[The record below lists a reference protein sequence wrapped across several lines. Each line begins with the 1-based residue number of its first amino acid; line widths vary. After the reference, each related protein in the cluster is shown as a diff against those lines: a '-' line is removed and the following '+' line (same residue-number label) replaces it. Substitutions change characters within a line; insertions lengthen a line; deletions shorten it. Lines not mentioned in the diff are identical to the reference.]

1 MLEPMRHGVEDLVEA
16 AAAKLGRGLSV
27 EDLDG
32 LLIAYSS
39 NQSQADPVRVNF
51 LLSKRVRPD
60 VQAWQ
65 LSHGIATAVRPVTV
79 PANAELGMYGRV
91 CVPLLVRGFRV
102 GYLWVQQAADEDNSA
117 EILAALPGIRFELD
131 LIGQLLLES
140 NTAESEH
147 RRRREAEFLAAAAGD
162 KSALAAIAGW
172 REVHGHAP
180 WQVVVLLDPE
190 GVTPRD
196 PQAAIVATST
206 AAMQATA
213 GIDPALFTAGVET
226 HAVALFAGTTARAS
240 HAAVLTHYEREL
252 AKRSGRPAGRVLVG
266 ISEPFSVLRDLGTA
280 YTQAKV
286 AAQAAAVDAELGELV
301 DVRSVGAYQLMGA
314 LAAEPTSVF
323 FATLEAEDR
332 NGELL
337 PVLEMLYD
345 SDGAVQ
351 TVADRLHV
359 HRSTVYHR
367 LARVR
372 KLIRAEPL
380 SGRVRQELHLALKA
394 RRWAARPRI

>member
-1 MLEPMRHGVEDLVEA
+1 MRHGVEELVEE

-32 LLIAYSS
+32 VLIAYSS
-39 NQSQADPVRVNF
+39 NQPQADPARVRF
-51 LLSKRVRPD
+51 LLSKRLPPD
-60 VQAWQ
+60 IQAWQ

-79 PANAELGMYGRV
+79 PANPTLGMYGRV

-102 GYLWVQQAADEDNSA
+102 GYLWILQGPEEDGSAA
-117 EILAALPGIRFELD
+117 ILAALPTVRLELE
-131 LIGQLLLES
+131 LLAGLLLES
-140 NTAESEH
+140 NTAESAH
-147 RRRREAEFLAAAAGD
+147 RRGREAEFLAAAAGD
-162 KSALAAIAGW
+162 RNAQAAISGW
-172 REVHGHAP
+172 REVQGRAP
-180 WQVVVLLDPE
+180 WQVAVLLDPE
-190 GVTPRD
+190 GVTPED
-196 PQAAIVATST
+196 PQAATVATST

-213 GIDPALFTAGVET
+213 GIDPALFTAGTET
-226 HAVALFAGTTARAS
+226 HAVVLFTATSARAS

-252 AKRSGRPAGRVLVG
+252 AKRSGRPAGRILVG
-266 ISEPFSVLRDLGTA
+266 ISEPFSALKGLPEA
-280 YTQAKV
+280 AAQARL
-286 AAQAAAVDAELGELV
+286 AAQAAAVDPELGELV
-301 DVRSVGAYQLMGA
+301 DVRSIGAYQLMGA
-314 LAAEPTSVF
+314 FAAEPTSVYF
-323 FATLEAEDR
+323 SLLEAEDR

-372 KLIRAEPL
+372 KVIRAEPL

-394 RRWAARPRI
+394 RRWAGRPRI

>member
-1 MLEPMRHGVEDLVEA
+1 MLNGMRHGVEELVEE

-32 LLIAYSS
+32 VLIAYSS
-39 NQSQADPVRVNF
+39 NQPQADPARVRF
-51 LLSKRVRPD
+51 LLSKRLPPD
-60 VQAWQ
+60 IQAWQ

-79 PANAELGMYGRV
+79 PANPTLGMYGRV

-102 GYLWVQQAADEDNSA
+102 GYLWILQGPEEDASAA
-117 EILAALPGIRFELD
+117 ILAALPTVRLELD
-131 LIGQLLLES
+131 LLAGLLLES
-140 NTAESEH
+140 NTAESAH
-147 RRRREAEFLAAAAGD
+147 RRGREAEFLAAAAGD
-162 KSALAAIAGW
+162 RGAQAAISGW
-172 REVHGHAP
+172 REMHGRAP
-180 WQVVVLLDPE
+180 WQVAVLLDPD
-190 GVTPRD
+190 GVTPED
-196 PQAAIVATST
+196 PQAATVATST

-213 GIDPALFTAGVET
+213 GIDPALFTAGTET
-226 HAVALFAGTTARAS
+226 HAVVLFAATSARAS

-266 ISEPFSVLRDLGTA
+266 ISEPFSAVKALPEA
-280 YTQAKV
+280 VAQARL
-286 AAQAAAVDAELGELV
+286 AAQAAAVDPELGELV

-314 LAAEPTSVF
+314 LAAEPASVYF
-323 FATLEAEDR
+323 SLLEAEDR

-367 LARVR
+367 RARVR
-372 KLIRAEPL
+372 KVIRAEPL

-394 RRWAARPRI
+394 RRWAARPRL

>member
-1 MLEPMRHGVEDLVEA
+1 MRHGVEDLVEA

-51 LLSKRVRPD
+51 LLSKRLPAD

-79 PANAELGMYGRV
+79 PANPELGMYGRV

-102 GYLWVQQAADEDNSA
+102 GYLWVQQGADEASSA
-117 EILAALPGIRFELD
+117 DVLAALPGIQLELE

-140 NTAESEH
+140 NTAESDH
-147 RRRREAEFLAAAAGD
+147 RRRREAEFLAAASGD
-162 KSALAAIAGW
+162 KSALAAISGW

-180 WQVVVLLDPE
+180 WQIVVLLDPE
-190 GVTPRD
+190 GVTPQD
-196 PQAAIVATST
+196 PQAAVVATSS

-213 GIDPALFTAGVET
+213 GIDPALFTAGTET
-226 HAVALFAGTTARAS
+226 HAVVLFAATTARAS

-266 ISEPFSVLRDLGTA
+266 ISQPFSTLRELGEA
-280 YTQAKV
+280 YAQART
-286 AAQAAAVDAELGELV
+286 AAQAAAVDPELGELV

-314 LAAEPTSVF
+314 LAAEPSSVF
-323 FATLEAEDR
+323 FSLLTAEDR
-332 NGELL
+332 NDELL

-372 KLIRAEPL
+372 NIIRAEPL
-380 SGRVRQELHLALKA
+380 SGRVRQEIHLALKA
-394 RRWAARPRI
+394 RRWAGRPRF

>member
-1 MLEPMRHGVEDLVEA
+1 MLNGMRHGVEELVEE

-32 LLIAYSS
+32 VLIAYSS
-39 NQSQADPVRVNF
+39 NQPQADPARVRF
-51 LLSKRVRPD
+51 LLSKRLPPD
-60 VQAWQ
+60 IQAWQ

-79 PANAELGMYGRV
+79 PANPTLGMYGRV

-102 GYLWVQQAADEDNSA
+102 GYLWILQGPEEDGSAA
-117 EILAALPGIRFELD
+117 ILAALPGVRLELE
-131 LIGQLLLES
+131 LLAGLLLES
-140 NTAESEH
+140 NTAESAH
-147 RRRREAEFLAAAAGD
+147 RRGREAEFLAAASGD
-162 KSALAAIAGW
+162 RGAQAAIAGW
-172 REVHGHAP
+172 REVQGRAP
-180 WQVVVLLDPE
+180 WQAAVLLDPD
-190 GVTPRD
+190 GVAPED
-196 PQAAIVATST
+196 PQAATVATST

-213 GIDPALFTAGVET
+213 GIDPALFTAGAET
-226 HAVALFAGTTARAS
+226 HAVVLFAATTARAS

-252 AKRSGRPAGRVLVG
+252 AKRSGRPAGRVIVG
-266 ISEPFSVLRDLGTA
+266 ISEPFSAVKALPEA
-280 YTQAKV
+280 VAQARL
-286 AAQAAAVDAELGELV
+286 AAQAAAVDPELGELV
-301 DVRSVGAYQLMGA
+301 DVRSVGAYQLMGV
-314 LAAEPTSVF
+314 LAAEPASVYF
-323 FATLEAEDR
+323 SLLEAEDR

-372 KLIRAEPL
+372 KVIGAEPL
-380 SGRVRQELHLALKA
+380 SGRVRQELHLVLKA
-394 RRWAARPRI
+394 RRWAARPRL

>member
-1 MLEPMRHGVEDLVEA
+1 MLSGMRHGVEELVEE

-32 LLIAYSS
+32 VLIAYSS
-39 NQSQADPVRVNF
+39 NQPQADPARVRF
-51 LLSKRVRPD
+51 LLSKRLPPD
-60 VQAWQ
+60 IQAWQ

-79 PANAELGMYGRV
+79 PANPTLGMYGRV

-102 GYLWVQQAADEDNSA
+102 GYLWILQGPEEDASAA
-117 EILAALPGIRFELD
+117 ILAALPTVRLELD
-131 LIGQLLLES
+131 LLAGLLLES
-140 NTAESEH
+140 NTAESAH
-147 RRRREAEFLAAAAGD
+147 RRGREAEFLAAAAGD
-162 KSALAAIAGW
+162 RGAQAAISGW
-172 REVHGHAP
+172 REMHGRAP
-180 WQVVVLLDPE
+180 WQVAVLLDPD
-190 GVTPRD
+190 GVTPED
-196 PQAAIVATST
+196 PQAATVATST

-213 GIDPALFTAGVET
+213 GIDPALFTAGTET
-226 HAVALFAGTTARAS
+226 HAVVLFAATSARAS

-266 ISEPFSVLRDLGTA
+266 ISEPFSAVKALPEA
-280 YTQAKV
+280 AAQARL
-286 AAQAAAVDAELGELV
+286 AAQAAAVDPELGELV
-301 DVRSVGAYQLMGA
+301 DVRSVGAYQLMGT
-314 LAAEPTSVF
+314 LAAEPTSVYF
-323 FATLEAEDR
+323 SLLEAEDR

-372 KLIRAEPL
+372 KVIRAEPL

-394 RRWAARPRI
+394 RRWAGRPRI

>member
-1 MLEPMRHGVEDLVEA
+1 MLESMRHGVEDLVEA

-39 NQSQADPVRVNF
+39 NQSQADPARVNF
-51 LLSKRVRPD
+51 LLSKRLPAD

-65 LSHGIATAVRPVTV
+65 LSHGVATAVRPVTV
-79 PANAELGMYGRV
+79 PANPDLGMFGRV

-102 GYLWVQQAADEDNSA
+102 GYLWVQQNAGEEGSGG
-117 EILAALPGIRFELD
+117 ILAALPAVRLEIEL
-131 LIGQLLLES
+131 IAGLLLES

-147 RRRREAEFLAAAAGD
+147 RRRRETEFLAAAAGD
-162 KSALAAIAGW
+162 KSALAAISGW

-180 WQVVVLLDPE
+180 WQVVVLVDPE
-190 GVTPRD
+190 GVTPSD
-196 PQAAIVATST
+196 PQAAVVATST
-206 AAMQATA
+206 AALQATA
-213 GIDPALFTAGVET
+213 GIDPALFSVGTET
-226 HAVALFAGTTARAS
+226 HAVVLFAATTARAS

-266 ISEPFSVLRDLGTA
+266 ISEPFSSLRELGEA
-280 YTQAKV
+280 YAQAKTAV
-286 AAQAAAVDAELGELV
+286 QAAAVDPVLGELV
-301 DVRSVGAYQLMGA
+301 DARSVGAYQLMGA
-314 LAAEPTSVF
+314 LAAEPTSIYF
-323 FATLEAEDR
+323 SLLEAEDR
-332 NGELL
+332 NDELL

-351 TVADRLHV
+351 AVADKLHV

-372 KLIRAEPL
+372 KIIRAEPL

-394 RRWAARPRI
+394 RRWAARPRL

>member
-1 MLEPMRHGVEDLVEA
+1 MLNGMRHGVEELVEA
-16 AAAKLGRGLSV
+16 AAAKLARGLSV

-32 LLIAYSS
+32 VLIAYSS
-39 NQSQADPVRVNF
+39 NQAQADPARVRF
-51 LLSKRVRPD
+51 LLSKRLPPD

-79 PANAELGMYGRV
+79 PANPALGMYGRV

-102 GYLWVQQAADEDNSA
+102 GYVWVLQGPDEDGSA
-117 EILAALPGIRFELD
+117 AILAALPSVRLELE
-131 LIGQLLLES
+131 LLAGLLLES
-140 NTAESEH
+140 NTAESAH
-147 RRRREAEFLAAAAGD
+147 RRGREAEFLAAAAGD
-162 KSALAAIAGW
+162 RSAQASVAGW
-172 REVHGHAP
+172 REVHGRAP
-180 WQVVVLLDPE
+180 WQVAVLLDPE
-190 GVTPRD
+190 GVTPED
-196 PQAAIVATST
+196 PQAATVATST

-213 GIDPALFTAGVET
+213 GIDPALFTAGAET
-226 HAVALFAGTTARAS
+226 HAVVLFAATSARAS

-266 ISEPFSVLRDLGTA
+266 ISEPFPVVKALPEA
-280 YTQAKV
+280 VAQARL
-286 AAQAAAVDAELGELV
+286 AAQAAAVDPELGELV

-314 LAAEPTSVF
+314 LAAEPASVYF
-323 FATLEAEDR
+323 SLLEAEDR

-351 TVADRLHV
+351 AVADRLHV

-372 KLIRAEPL
+372 KVIRAEPL

-394 RRWAARPRI
+394 RRWAGRPRI